1 MKIFKRKKKVEGLD
15 FDKYKLRLT
24 VKAICMF
31 EKLTGKS
38 FYEFT
43 DDDIVTLMYCA
54 FVSSN
59 NLDYRLS
66 TFIFLLE
73 DERVSKWFGEKFVG
87 IMDYIKQFP
96 QKEEEGEETNEST
109 EMPFV
114 SDLANA
120 LIVQY
125 GVDAHYIMEEME
137 LWQIEAM
144 FRAVENTVKSKYEEE
159 RLWTYLTIL
168 PQVDGKKLNKPEKL
182 LPFPWEKEEK
192 IKRDENNIKN
202 NEYAVKNLI
211 GRNIHEILNGTR

>member
-1 MKIFKRKKKVEGLD
+1 M
-15 FDKYKLRLT
+15 
-24 VKAICMF
+24 
-31 EKLTGKS
+31 
-38 FYEFT
+38 
-43 DDDIVTLMYCA
+43 
-54 FVSSN
+54 
-59 NLDYRLS
+59 
-66 TFIFLLE
+66 
-73 DERVSKWFGEKFVG
+73 
-87 IMDYIKQFP
+87 
-96 QKEEEGEETNEST
+96 
-109 EMPFV
+109 
-114 SDLANA
+114 
-120 LIVQY
+120 IVQY

>member
-1 MKIFKRKKKVEGLD
+1 MKLFKRKKKVEGLD

-43 DDDIVTLMYCA
+43 DDDIVILMYCA

-66 TFIFLLE
+66 TFNFLLE

-96 QKEEEGEETNEST
+96 QKEEEGEETNESA

>member
-43 DDDIVTLMYCA
+43 DDDIVILMYCA

-66 TFIFLLE
+66 TFNFLLE
-73 DERVSKWFGEKFVG
+73 DERVSKWFGEKFIG